1 MSNLNNNMKDFFK
14 YFFASLLAIIVSGI
28 LLAIISFGIMGALVS
43 SATSQQM
50 AVIKEN
56 SILEIDLSK
65 QITEIP
71 QANILSAI
79 TGGSNGSSVGL
90 FEVIRSIEAAKS
102 DDNIK
107 GIYLKAA
114 GNANGW
120 ATSQQLRNA
129 LKDFKNS
136 GKFIFAYADGI
147 TQKAYYIASV
157 ADSIYINPLGNVELK
172 GLSTSLMF
180 YKGLL
185 DKLEVEPEIFYCG
198 KFKSATE
205 PIRAYKMTD
214 ENRTQI
220 RAYQQDFWSELLAAV
235 AEHNKMEITTIDSV
249 VNAGLIQTSADA
261 VQYKLA
267 DGIKYKDEFED
278 ILKAKLG
285 IGKKDKLNFASLS
298 DYKSRLSQKPSSNQI
313 ALLIAEGNI
322 VDGRAGATS
331 DAVIASED
339 FIEEI
344 RKVNADSNVK
354 AVVMRVNSPGGSALA
369 SENILRELDLLQKNK
384 KLVVSMGD
392 YAASGGYYI
401 SCNADSIF
409 ALPNTITGS
418 IGVFGVMMN
427 TQKMFNNK
435 LGITF
440 DTEKTSAL
448 ADLGDGNKPMTER
461 ERAIIQSGVDTIYHL
476 FKSHVAAG
484 RKMDINYVDSVGQ
497 GRVWTGKRA
506 LDLQLVDGLGGLDR
520 AIAAAAK
527 LAGLSSYRV
536 MTYPRPTSDMERLLK
551 LMNSSQAQTE
561 LASRAF
567 LQNEFGNP
575 AINAWTQLSLMLKHP
590 KTIWTILPFIPET
603 N

>member
-1 MSNLNNNMKDFFK
+1 MKDFFK

-56 SILEIDLSK
+56 SILEIDLSR

-120 ATSQQLRNA
+120 ATSQQLRDA

-136 GKFIFAYADGI
+136 GKFVFAYADGI

-157 ADSIYINPLGNVELK
+157 ADSIYINPLGSVELK

-220 RAYQQDFWSELLAAV
+220 KAYQQDFWSEILAAV
-235 AEHNKMEITTIDSV
+235 AEHNKMEPAAIDSL
-249 VNAGLIQTSADA
+249 VNEGLIQTSADA
-261 VQYKLA
+261 VKYKLA

-285 IGKKDKLNFASLS
+285 LDKKDKLNFASLS

-322 VDGRAGATS
+322 VDGKAGATS

-344 RKVNADSNVK
+344 RKVNADSNIK

-384 KLVVSMGD
+384 KLVVTMGD

-440 DTEKTSAL
+440 DTEKTAPL
-448 ADLGDGNKPMTER
+448 ADIGDGNRPMSER
-461 ERAIIQSGVDTIYHL
+461 ERAIIQSGVDTIYHM
-476 FKSHVAAG
+476 FKSHVATG
-484 RKMDINYVDSVGQ
+484 RKMDINYVDSIGQ

-506 LDLQLVDGLGGLDR
+506 FDLKLVDGLGGLDR
-520 AIAAAAK
+520 AIAAAAN
-527 LAGLSSYRV
+527 LAGLSTYRV
-536 MTYPRPTSDMERLLK
+536 VTYPKPTSDMERLLK
-551 LMNSSQAQTE
+551 LMNSSQSQTE

-567 LQNEFGNP
+567 LQSELGNP

>member
-1 MSNLNNNMKDFFK
+1 MKDFFK
-14 YFFASLLAIIVSGI
+14 YFLASLLAIIVSGI

-43 SATSQQM
+43 SATSQQV

-56 SILEIDLSK
+56 SILEIDLSR

-102 DDNIK
+102 DNNIK
-107 GIYLKAA
+107 GIYLKAG

-120 ATSQQLRNA
+120 ATSQQVRDA
-129 LKDFKNS
+129 LKDFKSS
-136 GKFIFAYADGI
+136 GKFIFAYADAI
-147 TQKAYYIASV
+147 SQKAYYVASV
-157 ADSIYINPLGNVELK
+157 ADSIYINPLGTVELK

-205 PIRAYKMTD
+205 PMRAYKMTD

-220 RAYQQDFWSELLAAV
+220 KAYQQDFWSEILAAV
-235 AEHNKMEITTIDSV
+235 AEHSNMEASAIDSLV
-249 VNAGLIQTSADA
+249 TAGLIQTSGDA
-261 VQYKLA
+261 LRYKLA

-285 IGKKDKLNFASLS
+285 VDKKDKLNFASLS

-322 VDGRAGATS
+322 VDGKVGATS

-344 RKVNADSNVK
+344 RRVNADSNIK

-384 KLVVSMGD
+384 KLVVTMGD

-401 SCNADSIF
+401 ACNADSIF

-440 DTEKTSAL
+440 DVEKTAPL
-448 ADLGDGNKPMTER
+448 ADLGDATKPLSER
-461 ERAIIQSGVDTIYHL
+461 ERAIIQSGVDTIYHM
-476 FKSHVAAG
+476 FKSHVASG
-484 RKMDINYVDSVGQ
+484 RKMDINYVDSIGQ

-506 LDLQLVDGLGGLDR
+506 LDLKLVDAMGGLERAIKAAANLGGLE
-520 AIAAAAK
+520 
-527 LAGLSSYRV
+527 SYRV
-536 MTYPRPTSDMERLLK
+536 VTYPRATSDMERLLK
-551 LMNSSQAQTE
+551 LMNSSQAQGD
-561 LASRAF
+561 LMSRAF
-567 LQNEFGNP
+567 LQNELGNP

-590 KTIWTILPFIPET
+590 KTIWTILPFVPET

>member
-1 MSNLNNNMKDFFK
+1 MKDFFK
-14 YFFASLLAIIVSGI
+14 YFLASLLAIIVSGI
-28 LLAIISFGIMGALVS
+28 LLAVISFGIMGAIVS

-56 SILEIDLSK
+56 SILEIDLAK

-102 DDNIK
+102 DNNIK
-107 GIYLKAA
+107 GIYLKAG

-120 ATSQQLRNA
+120 ATSQQLRDA
-129 LKDFKNS
+129 LKDFKTS
-136 GKFIFAYADGI
+136 GKFVFAYADAI
-147 TQKAYYIASV
+147 TQKAYYVASV
-157 ADSIYINPLGNVELK
+157 ADSIYINPLGAVELK

-220 RAYQQDFWSELLAAV
+220 KAYQQDFWSEILAAA
-235 AEHNKMEITTIDSV
+235 AEHNKMEVAAIDSLV
-249 VNAGLIQTSADA
+249 SAGLILTSTDA
-261 VQYKLA
+261 VKYKLA

-278 ILKAKLG
+278 ILKTKLG
-285 IGKKDKLNFASLS
+285 IDKKDKLNFASLS

-344 RKVNADSNVK
+344 RKVNADSNIK

-384 KLVVSMGD
+384 KLVVTMGD

-440 DTEKTSAL
+440 DTEKTSPL
-448 ADLGDGNKPMTER
+448 ADLGDGNKPMSER

-476 FKSHVAAG
+476 FKSHVAEG

-506 LDLQLVDGLGGLDR
+506 LDLKLVDGLGGLDR
-520 AIAAAAK
+520 AVAAAAK

-536 MTYPRPTSDMERLLK
+536 VTYPKPTSDMERLLK
-551 LMNSSQAQTE
+551 LMNSSQAQTD
-561 LASRAF
+561 LMSRAF
-567 LQNEFGNP
+567 LQSELGNP

>member
-1 MSNLNNNMKDFFK
+1 MKDFFK

-56 SILEIDLSK
+56 SILEIDLSR

-120 ATSQQLRNA
+120 ATSQQLRDA

-136 GKFIFAYADGI
+136 GKFVFAYADGI
-147 TQKAYYIASV
+147 SQKAYYIASV
-157 ADSIYINPLGNVELK
+157 ADSIYINPLGSVELK

-220 RAYQQDFWSELLAAV
+220 KAYQQDFWSEILAAV
-235 AEHNKMEITTIDSV
+235 AEHNKMEVTTIDSL

-261 VQYKLA
+261 VKYKLA

-285 IGKKDKLNFASLS
+285 LNKKDKLNFASLS

-322 VDGRAGATS
+322 VDGKAGATS

-344 RKVNADSNVK
+344 RKVNADSNIK

-384 KLVVSMGD
+384 KLVVTMGD

-476 FKSHVAAG
+476 FKSHVANG
-484 RKMDINYVDSVGQ
+484 RKMDINYVDSIGQ

-506 LDLQLVDGLGGLDR
+506 WDLKLVDGLGGLDR

-536 MTYPRPTSDMERLLK
+536 ITYPKPTSDMERLLK
-551 LMNSSQAQTE
+551 LMNSSQAQTD

-567 LQNEFGNP
+567 LQSELGNP

>member
-1 MSNLNNNMKDFFK
+1 MKDFFK
-14 YFFASLLAIIVSGI
+14 YFLASLLAIIVSGI
-28 LLAIISFGIMGALVS
+28 LLAIISFGIMGAIVS

-56 SILEIDLSK
+56 SILEIDLAK

-102 DDNIK
+102 DNNIK
-107 GIYLKAA
+107 GIYLKAG

-129 LKDFKNS
+129 LKDFKTS
-136 GKFIFAYADGI
+136 GKFVFAYADGI
-147 TQKAYYIASV
+147 SQKAYYVASV
-157 ADSIYINPLGNVELK
+157 ADSIYINPLGAVELK

-220 RAYQQDFWSELLAAV
+220 KAYQQDFWSEILAAV
-235 AEHNKMEITTIDSV
+235 AEHNKMEVTAIDSLV
-249 VNAGLIQTSADA
+249 SAGLIQNSADA
-261 VQYKLA
+261 VKYNLA

-278 ILKAKLG
+278 ILKNKLG
-285 IGKKDKLNFASLS
+285 IDQKDKLNFASLS

-322 VDGRAGATS
+322 VDGKAGATS

-344 RKVNADSNVK
+344 RKVNADSNIK

-384 KLVVSMGD
+384 KLVVTMGD

-440 DTEKTSAL
+440 DTEKTSPL
-448 ADLGDGNKPMTER
+448 ADLGDGNKPMSER

-506 LDLQLVDGLGGLDR
+506 LDLKLVDGLGGLDR
-520 AIAAAAK
+520 AISAAAQ
-527 LAGLSSYRV
+527 LAGLESYRV
-536 MTYPRPTSDMERLLK
+536 VTYPKPTSDMERLLK
-551 LMNSSQAQTE
+551 LMNSSQAQNE
-561 LASRAF
+561 LAGRAF
-567 LQNEFGNP
+567 LQSGLGNP

>member
-1 MSNLNNNMKDFFK
+1 MKDFFK

-56 SILEIDLSK
+56 SILEIDLSR

-120 ATSQQLRNA
+120 ATSQQLRDA

-136 GKFIFAYADGI
+136 GKFVFAYADGI
-147 TQKAYYIASV
+147 SQKAYYIASV
-157 ADSIYINPLGNVELK
+157 ADSIYINPLGSVELK

-220 RAYQQDFWSELLAAV
+220 KAYQQDFWSEILAAV
-235 AEHNKMEITTIDSV
+235 AEHNKMEPAAIDSL
-249 VNAGLIQTSADA
+249 VNEGLIQTSADA
-261 VQYKLA
+261 VKYKLA

-278 ILKAKLG
+278 ILRAKLG
-285 IGKKDKLNFASLS
+285 IDKKDKLNFASLS

-322 VDGRAGATS
+322 VDGKAGATS

-344 RKVNADSNVK
+344 RKVNADSNIK

-384 KLVVSMGD
+384 KLVVTMGD

-476 FKSHVAAG
+476 FKSHVAEG
-484 RKMDINYVDSVGQ
+484 RKMDINYVDSIGQ

-506 LDLQLVDGLGGLDR
+506 LDLKLVDGLGGLDR

-536 MTYPRPTSDMERLLK
+536 MTYPKPTSDMERLLK
-551 LMNSSQAQTE
+551 LMNNQAQTE

-567 LQNEFGNP
+567 LQSELGSP
-575 AINAWTQLSLMLKHP
+575 VINAWTQLSLMLKHP

>member
-1 MSNLNNNMKDFFK
+1 MKDFFK

-56 SILEIDLSK
+56 SILEIDLSR

-120 ATSQQLRNA
+120 ATSQQLRDA

-136 GKFIFAYADGI
+136 GKFVFAYADGI
-147 TQKAYYIASV
+147 SQKAYYIASV
-157 ADSIYINPLGNVELK
+157 ADSIYINPLGSVELK

-220 RAYQQDFWSELLAAV
+220 KAYQQDFWSEILAAV
-235 AEHNKMEITTIDSV
+235 AEHNKMEPATIDSL
-249 VNAGLIQTSADA
+249 VNEGLIHTSADA
-261 VQYKLA
+261 VKYKLA

-285 IGKKDKLNFASLS
+285 LDKKDKLNFASLS

-322 VDGRAGATS
+322 VDGKAGATS

-344 RKVNADSNVK
+344 RKVNADSNIK

-384 KLVVSMGD
+384 KLVVTMGD

-484 RKMDINYVDSVGQ
+484 RKMDINYVDSIGQ

-506 LDLQLVDGLGGLDR
+506 LDLKLVDGLGGLDR

-536 MTYPRPTSDMERLLK
+536 ITYPKPTSDMERLLK
-551 LMNSSQAQTE
+551 LMNSSQAQTD

-567 LQNEFGNP
+567 LQSELGNP

>member
-1 MSNLNNNMKDFFK
+1 MKDFFK
-14 YFFASLLAIIVSGI
+14 YFLASLLAIIVSGI
-28 LLAIISFGIMGALVS
+28 LLAVISFGIMGAIVS

-56 SILEIDLSK
+56 SILEIDLAK

-102 DDNIK
+102 DNNIK
-107 GIYLKAA
+107 GIYLKAG

-120 ATSQQLRNA
+120 ATSQQLRDA
-129 LKDFKNS
+129 LKDFKTS
-136 GKFIFAYADGI
+136 GKFVFAYADGI
-147 TQKAYYIASV
+147 SQKAYYIASV
-157 ADSIYINPLGNVELK
+157 ADSIYINPVGAIELK

-185 DKLEVEPEIFYCG
+185 DKLEVQPEIFYCG

-220 RAYQQDFWSELLAAV
+220 KAYQQDFWSEILAAV
-235 AEHNKMEITTIDSV
+235 AEHNKMEVTAIDSLV
-249 VNAGLIQTSADA
+249 SAGLIQTSTDA
-261 VQYKLA
+261 VKYKLA
-267 DGIKYKDEFED
+267 DGVKYKDEFED

-285 IGKKDKLNFASLS
+285 IDKKDKLNFASLS

-322 VDGRAGATS
+322 VDGKAGATS

-344 RKVNADSNVK
+344 RKVNADSNIK

-384 KLVVSMGD
+384 KLVVTMGD

-440 DTEKTSAL
+440 DTEKTSPL
-448 ADLGDGNKPMTER
+448 ADLGDGNKPMSER

-506 LDLQLVDGLGGLDR
+506 LDLKLVDDLGGLDR
-520 AIAAAAK
+520 AIASAAK

-536 MTYPRPTSDMERLLK
+536 VTYPRPTSDMERLLK
-551 LMNSSQAQTE
+551 LMNSSQAQTD
-561 LASRAF
+561 LMSRAF
-567 LQNEFGNP
+567 LQSELGNP

>member
-1 MSNLNNNMKDFFK
+1 MKDFFK

-102 DDNIK
+102 DENIK

-120 ATSQQLRNA
+120 ATSQQLRDA
-129 LKDFKNS
+129 LKDFKTS
-136 GKFIFAYADGI
+136 GKFVFAYADGI

-220 RAYQQDFWSELLAAV
+220 KAYQQDFWSEILSAV
-235 AEHNKMEITTIDSV
+235 AEHNKMEPAAIDSI

-261 VQYKLA
+261 VNYKLA

-322 VDGRAGATS
+322 VDGKAGATS

-384 KLVVSMGD
+384 KLIVTMGD

-506 LDLQLVDGLGGLDR
+506 LDLKLVDGLGGLDR
-520 AIAAAAK
+520 AITAAAK
-527 LAGLSSYRV
+527 LAGLSTYRV
-536 MTYPRPTSDMERLLK
+536 VTYPKPTSDMERLLK
-551 LMNSSQAQTE
+551 LMNSSQAQTD
-561 LASRAF
+561 LMSRAF
-567 LQNEFGNP
+567 LQSELGNP

>member
-1 MSNLNNNMKDFFK
+1 MKDFFK
-14 YFFASLLAIIVSGI
+14 YFLASLLAIIVSSI
-28 LLAIISFGIMGALVS
+28 LLAIISFGIMGAIVS

-56 SILEIDLSK
+56 SILEIDLAK

-102 DDNIK
+102 DNNIK
-107 GIYLKAA
+107 GIYLKAG

-120 ATSQQLRNA
+120 ATSQQLRDA
-129 LKDFKNS
+129 LKDFKTS
-136 GKFIFAYADGI
+136 GKFVFAYADGI
-147 TQKAYYIASV
+147 SQKAYYVASV
-157 ADSIYINPLGNVELK
+157 ADSIYINPLGAVELK

-220 RAYQQDFWSELLAAV
+220 KAYQQDFWSEILAAV
-235 AEHNKMEITTIDSV
+235 AEHNKMEVTAIDSLV
-249 VNAGLIQTSADA
+249 SAGLIQNSADA
-261 VQYKLA
+261 VKYNLA

-278 ILKAKLG
+278 ILKKKLG
-285 IGKKDKLNFASLS
+285 IDQKDKLNFASLS

-322 VDGRAGATS
+322 VDGKAGATS

-339 FIEEI
+339 FIDEI
-344 RKVNADSNVK
+344 RKVKADSNIK

-384 KLVVSMGD
+384 KLVVTMGD

-440 DTEKTSAL
+440 DTEKTSPL
-448 ADLGDGNKPMTER
+448 ADLGDGNKPMSER

-506 LDLQLVDGLGGLDR
+506 LDLKLVDGLGGLDR
-520 AIAAAAK
+520 AISAAAK
-527 LAGLSSYRV
+527 LAGLESYRV
-536 MTYPRPTSDMERLLK
+536 VTYPKPTSDMERLLK
-551 LMNSSQAQTE
+551 LMNSSQAQTD
-561 LASRAF
+561 LMSRAF
-567 LQNEFGNP
+567 LQSELGNP

>member
-1 MSNLNNNMKDFFK
+1 MKDFFK
-14 YFFASLLAIIVSGI
+14 YFLASLLAIIVSGI
-28 LLAIISFGIMGALVS
+28 LLAVISFGIMGAIVS

-56 SILEIDLSK
+56 SILEIDLAK
-65 QITEIP
+65 HITEIP

-102 DDNIK
+102 DNNIK
-107 GIYLKAA
+107 GIYLKAG

-120 ATSQQLRNA
+120 ATSQQLRDA
-129 LKDFKNS
+129 LKDFKTS
-136 GKFIFAYADGI
+136 GKFVFAYADAI
-147 TQKAYYIASV
+147 TQKAYYVASV
-157 ADSIYINPLGNVELK
+157 ADSIYINPLGAVELK

-220 RAYQQDFWSELLAAV
+220 KAYQQDFWSEILAAA
-235 AEHNKMEITTIDSV
+235 AEHNKMEVAAIDSLV
-249 VNAGLIQTSADA
+249 SAGMIITSTDA
-261 VQYKLA
+261 VKYKLA

-278 ILKAKLG
+278 ILKTKLG
-285 IGKKDKLNFASLS
+285 IDKKDKLNFASLS

-322 VDGRAGATS
+322 VDGKAGATS

-344 RKVNADSNVK
+344 RKVNADSNIK

-384 KLVVSMGD
+384 KLVVTMGD

-440 DTEKTSAL
+440 DTEKTSPL
-448 ADLGDGNKPMTER
+448 ADLGDGNKPMSER

-476 FKSHVAAG
+476 FKSHVAEG

-506 LDLQLVDGLGGLDR
+506 LDLKLVDGLGGLDR
-520 AIAAAAK
+520 AVAAAAK

-536 MTYPRPTSDMERLLK
+536 VTYPKPTSDMERLLK
-551 LMNSSQAQTE
+551 LMNSSQAQTD
-561 LASRAF
+561 LMSRAF
-567 LQNEFGNP
+567 LQSELGNP

>member
-1 MSNLNNNMKDFFK
+1 MKDFFK

-56 SILEIDLSK
+56 SILEIDLSR

-120 ATSQQLRNA
+120 ATSQQLRDA

-136 GKFIFAYADGI
+136 GKFVFAYADGI

-157 ADSIYINPLGNVELK
+157 ADSIYINPLGSVELK

-220 RAYQQDFWSELLAAV
+220 KAYQQDFWSEILAAV
-235 AEHNKMEITTIDSV
+235 AEHNKMEPAAIDSL
-249 VNAGLIQTSADA
+249 VNGGLIHTSADA
-261 VQYKLA
+261 VKYKLA

-285 IGKKDKLNFASLS
+285 LDKKDKLNFASLS

-322 VDGRAGATS
+322 VDGKAGATS

-344 RKVNADSNVK
+344 RKVNADSNIK

-384 KLVVSMGD
+384 KLVVTMGD

-440 DTEKTSAL
+440 DTEKTAPL
-448 ADLGDGNKPMTER
+448 ADIGDGNRPMSER
-461 ERAIIQSGVDTIYHL
+461 ERAIIQSGVDTIYHM
-476 FKSHVAAG
+476 FKSHVATG
-484 RKMDINYVDSVGQ
+484 RAMDINYVDSIGQ

-506 LDLQLVDGLGGLDR
+506 FDLKLVDGLGGLDR
-520 AIAAAAK
+520 AIAAAAR
-527 LAGLSSYRV
+527 LAGLSTYRV
-536 MTYPRPTSDMERLLK
+536 VTYPKPTSDMERLLK
-551 LMNSSQAQTE
+551 LMNSSQAQNE

-567 LQNEFGNP
+567 LQSELGNP

>member
-1 MSNLNNNMKDFFK
+1 MKDFFK
-14 YFFASLLAIIVSGI
+14 YFLASLLAIIVSGI

-43 SATSQQM
+43 SATSQQV

-56 SILEIDLSK
+56 SILEIDLSR

-102 DDNIK
+102 DNNIK
-107 GIYLKAA
+107 GIYLKAG

-120 ATSQQLRNA
+120 ATSQQVRDA
-129 LKDFKNS
+129 LKDFKSS
-136 GKFIFAYADGI
+136 GKFIFAYADAI
-147 TQKAYYIASV
+147 SQKAYYVASV
-157 ADSIYINPLGNVELK
+157 ADSIYINPLGTVELK

-205 PIRAYKMTD
+205 PMRAYKMTD

-220 RAYQQDFWSELLAAV
+220 KAYQQDFWSEILAAV
-235 AEHNKMEITTIDSV
+235 AEHSNMEASAIDSLV
-249 VNAGLIQTSADA
+249 TAGLIQTSGDA
-261 VQYKLA
+261 LRYKLA

-278 ILKAKLG
+278 ILKTKLG
-285 IGKKDKLNFASLS
+285 VDKKDKLNFASLS

-322 VDGRAGATS
+322 VDGKAGATS

-344 RKVNADSNVK
+344 RRVNADSNIK

-384 KLVVSMGD
+384 KLVVTMGD

-401 SCNADSIF
+401 ACNADSIF

-440 DTEKTSAL
+440 DVEKTAPL
-448 ADLGDGNKPMTER
+448 ADLGDATKPLSER
-461 ERAIIQSGVDTIYHL
+461 ERAIIQSGVDTIYHM
-476 FKSHVAAG
+476 FKSHVASG
-484 RKMDINYVDSVGQ
+484 RKMDINYVDSIGQ

-506 LDLQLVDGLGGLDR
+506 LDLKLVDAMGGLER
-520 AIAAAAK
+520 AIKAAAN
-527 LAGLSSYRV
+527 LAGLESYRV
-536 MTYPRPTSDMERLLK
+536 VTYPRATSDMERLLK
-551 LMNSSQAQTE
+551 LMNSSQAQGD
-561 LASRAF
+561 LMSRAF
-567 LQNEFGNP
+567 LQNELGNP

-590 KTIWTILPFIPET
+590 KTIWTILPFVPET

>member
-1 MSNLNNNMKDFFK
+1 MKDFFK
-14 YFFASLLAIIVSGI
+14 YFLASLLAIIVSGI
-28 LLAIISFGIMGALVS
+28 LLAIISFGIMGAIVS

-56 SILEIDLSK
+56 SILEIDLAK

-102 DDNIK
+102 DNNIK
-107 GIYLKAA
+107 GIYLKAG

-120 ATSQQLRNA
+120 ATSQQLRDA
-129 LKDFKNS
+129 LKDFKTS
-136 GKFIFAYADGI
+136 GKFVFAYADGI
-147 TQKAYYIASV
+147 SQKAYYIASV
-157 ADSIYINPLGNVELK
+157 ADSIYINPVGAIELK

-185 DKLEVEPEIFYCG
+185 DKLEVQPEIFYCG

-220 RAYQQDFWSELLAAV
+220 KAYQQDFWSEILAAV
-235 AEHNKMEITTIDSV
+235 AEHNKMEVTAIDSLV
-249 VNAGLIQTSADA
+249 SAGLIQTSTDA
-261 VQYKLA
+261 VKYKLA
-267 DGIKYKDEFED
+267 DGVKYKDEFED

-285 IGKKDKLNFASLS
+285 IDKKDKLNFASLS

-322 VDGRAGATS
+322 VDGKAGATS

-344 RKVNADSNVK
+344 RKVNADSNIK

-384 KLVVSMGD
+384 KLVVTMGD

-440 DTEKTSAL
+440 DTEKTSPL
-448 ADLGDGNKPMTER
+448 ADLGDGNKPMSER

-506 LDLQLVDGLGGLDR
+506 LDLKLVDDLGGLDR
-520 AIAAAAK
+520 AISAAAK

-536 MTYPRPTSDMERLLK
+536 VTYPRPTSDMERLLK
-551 LMNSSQAQTE
+551 LMNSSQAQTD
-561 LASRAF
+561 LMSRAF
-567 LQNEFGNP
+567 LQSELGNP

>member
-1 MSNLNNNMKDFFK
+1 MKDFFK
-14 YFFASLLAIIVSGI
+14 YFFASLLAIVVSGI

-79 TGGSNGSSVGL
+79 TGGNNGSSVGL

-120 ATSQQLRNA
+120 ATSEQLRNA
-129 LKDFKNS
+129 LKDFKTS
-136 GKFIFAYADGI
+136 GKFVFAYADGI

-205 PIRAYKMTD
+205 PIRAYKMSD

-220 RAYQQDFWSELLAAV
+220 KAYQQDFWTEILAAV
-235 AEHNKMEITTIDSV
+235 AEHNQMEPAAIDSL

-285 IGKKDKLNFASLS
+285 INKKDKLNFASLS

-322 VDGRAGATS
+322 VDGKAGAAS

-339 FIEEI
+339 FIDEI
-344 RKVNADSNVK
+344 RKVNADSNIK

-409 ALPNTITGS
+409 ALPNTVTGS

-427 TQKMFNNK
+427 TRKMFNNK

-440 DTEKTSAL
+440 DTEKTAPL
-448 ADLGDGNKPMTER
+448 ADMGDNNKPMSER
-461 ERAIIQSGVDTIYHL
+461 EKAIIQSGVDTIYHI

-484 RKMDINYVDSVGQ
+484 RKMDINYVDSIGQ

-506 LDLQLVDGLGGLDR
+506 LDLKLVDGLGGLDR

-551 LMNSSQAQTE
+551 LMNSTQAQTD
-561 LASRAF
+561 LMSRAF
-567 LQNEFGNP
+567 LQRELGNP
-575 AINAWTQLSLMLKHP
+575 AINAWTQLALMLKHP

>member
-1 MSNLNNNMKDFFK
+1 MKDFFK

-28 LLAIISFGIMGALVS
+28 LLAFISFGIMGALVS

-79 TGGSNGSSVGL
+79 TGGSNGTSVGL

-102 DDNIK
+102 DENIK

-120 ATSQQLRNA
+120 ATSQQLRDA
-129 LKDFKNS
+129 LKDFKTS
-136 GKFIFAYADGI
+136 GKFVFAYADGI

-220 RAYQQDFWSELLAAV
+220 KAYQQDFWFEILAAV
-235 AEHNKMEITTIDSV
+235 AEHNKMEPAAIDSI

-261 VQYKLA
+261 VYYKLA

-278 ILKAKLG
+278 ILKTKLG

-322 VDGRAGATS
+322 VDGRAGAAS

-344 RKVNADSNVK
+344 RKVNADSNIK

-384 KLVVSMGD
+384 KLIVTMGD

-448 ADLGDGNKPMTER
+448 ADLGDGNKPMSER
-461 ERAIIQSGVDTIYHL
+461 ERAIIQSGIDTIYHL
-476 FKSHVAAG
+476 FKSHVASG

-506 LDLQLVDGLGGLDR
+506 LDLKLVDGLGGLDR
-520 AIAAAAK
+520 AITAAAK
-527 LAGLSSYRV
+527 LAGLSTYRV
-536 MTYPRPTSDMERLLK
+536 VTYPKPTSDMERLLK
-551 LMNSSQAQTE
+551 LMNNSQAQTD
-561 LASRAF
+561 LMSRAF
-567 LQNEFGNP
+567 LQSELGNP

>member
-1 MSNLNNNMKDFFK
+1 MKDFFK
-14 YFFASLLAIIVSGI
+14 YFLASLLAIIVSGI

-43 SATSQQM
+43 SATSQQV

-56 SILEIDLSK
+56 SILEIDLSR

-79 TGGSNGSSVGL
+79 TGGNNGSSVGL

-102 DDNIK
+102 DNNIK
-107 GIYLKAA
+107 GIYLKAG

-120 ATSQQLRNA
+120 ATSQQVRDA
-129 LKDFKNS
+129 LKDFKSS
-136 GKFIFAYADGI
+136 GKFIFAYADAI
-147 TQKAYYIASV
+147 SQKAYYVASV
-157 ADSIYINPLGNVELK
+157 ADSIYINPLGTIELK

-205 PIRAYKMTD
+205 PMRAYKMTD

-220 RAYQQDFWSELLAAV
+220 KAYQQDFWSEILAAV
-235 AEHNKMEITTIDSV
+235 AEHSNMEASAIDSLV
-249 VNAGLIQTSADA
+249 TAGLIQTSDDA
-261 VQYKLA
+261 LRYRLA

-278 ILKAKLG
+278 ILKTKLG
-285 IGKKDKLNFASLS
+285 VEKKDKLNFASLS

-322 VDGRAGATS
+322 VDGKAGATS

-344 RKVNADSNVK
+344 RKVNADSNIK

-384 KLVVSMGD
+384 KLVVTMGD

-401 SCNADSIF
+401 ACNADSIF

-440 DTEKTSAL
+440 DVEKTAPL
-448 ADLGDGNKPMTER
+448 ADLGDATKPLSER
-461 ERAIIQSGVDTIYHL
+461 ERAIIQSGVDTIYHM
-476 FKSHVAAG
+476 FKSHVASG
-484 RKMDINYVDSVGQ
+484 RKMDINYVDSIGQ

-506 LDLQLVDGLGGLDR
+506 LDLKLVDGMGGLER
-520 AIAAAAK
+520 AIKAAAN
-527 LAGLSSYRV
+527 LAGLESYRV
-536 MTYPRPTSDMERLLK
+536 VTYPRATSDMERLLK
-551 LMNSSQAQTE
+551 LMNSSQAQGD
-561 LASRAF
+561 LMSRAF
-567 LQNEFGNP
+567 LQNELGNP

-590 KTIWTILPFIPET
+590 KTIWTILPFVPET

>member
-1 MSNLNNNMKDFFK
+1 MKDFFK

-102 DDNIK
+102 DENIK

-120 ATSQQLRNA
+120 ATSQQLRDA

-136 GKFIFAYADGI
+136 GKFVFAYADGI

-157 ADSIYINPLGNVELK
+157 ADSIYINPLGSVELK

-220 RAYQQDFWSELLAAV
+220 KAYQQDFWSEILSAV
-235 AEHNKMEITTIDSV
+235 AEHNKMEPATIDSI

-261 VQYKLA
+261 VHYKLA

-278 ILKAKLG
+278 ILKTKLG

-322 VDGRAGATS
+322 VDGRAGAAS

-344 RKVNADSNVK
+344 RKVNADSNIK

-384 KLVVSMGD
+384 KLIVTMGD

-484 RKMDINYVDSVGQ
+484 RKMDINYVDSIGQ

-506 LDLQLVDGLGGLDR
+506 LDLKLVDGLGGLDR

-527 LAGLSSYRV
+527 LAGLSTYRV
-536 MTYPRPTSDMERLLK
+536 VTYPKPTSDMERLLK
-551 LMNSSQAQTE
+551 LMNSSQAQTD
-561 LASRAF
+561 LMSRAF
-567 LQNEFGNP
+567 LQSELGNP

>member
-1 MSNLNNNMKDFFK
+1 MKDFFK

-120 ATSQQLRNA
+120 ATSQQLRDA
-129 LKDFKNS
+129 LKDFKTS
-136 GKFIFAYADGI
+136 GKFVFAYADGI
-147 TQKAYYIASV
+147 SQKAYYIASV
-157 ADSIYINPLGNVELK
+157 ADSIYINPLGSVELK

-220 RAYQQDFWSELLAAV
+220 KAYQQDFWSEILAAV
-235 AEHNKMEITTIDSV
+235 AEHNKMDVTTIDSL

-261 VQYKLA
+261 VKYKLA

-322 VDGRAGATS
+322 VDGKAGATS

-344 RKVNADSNVK
+344 RKVNADSNIK

-384 KLVVSMGD
+384 KLVVTMGD

-476 FKSHVAAG
+476 FKAHVAEG
-484 RKMDINYVDSVGQ
+484 RKMDINYVDSIGQ

-506 LDLQLVDGLGGLDR
+506 LDLKLVDGLGGLDR

-536 MTYPRPTSDMERLLK
+536 MTYPKPTSDMERLLK
-551 LMNSSQAQTE
+551 LMNNQAQTE

-567 LQNEFGNP
+567 LQSELGSP